1 MTFLSTM
8 DFFRPNGWLQC
19 LKALCHAI
27 LQGFY
32 MQKQRGLQE
41 KFFLNHEKFFCN
53 PLILC
58 LLSFKPPCQQRRDK
72 DIYHQ
77 HTHQL
82 IGQDNRNILTHTHT
96 G

>member
-8 DFFRPNGWLQC
+8 DFLCPNRWLQC
-19 LKALCHAI
+19 LKALHHAI

-32 MQKQRGLQE
+32 MQKQRGLRE

-53 PLILC
+53 PQILC
-58 LLSFKPPCQQRRDK
+58 LLSLKPPCQQRRDK

>member
-8 DFFRPNGWLQC
+8 DFSRPDEC
-19 LKALCHAI
+19 SYSLKALQHAI

-32 MQKQRGLQE
+32 IEKQKGLQ
-41 KFFLNHEKFFCN
+41 KKFFCN

-58 LLSFKPPCQQRRDK
+58 LLSLKPPCQQRRDK

-77 HTHQL
+77 HAHQL
-82 IGQDNRNILTHTHT
+82 IGQDNRNILAHTHT

>member
-8 DFFRPNGWLQC
+8 DFLCPDRWSQC
-19 LKALCHAI
+19 LKALRHAI

-32 MQKQRGLQE
+32 IQKQRGLR
-41 KFFLNHEKFFCN
+41 EKFFCN

-58 LLSFKPPCQQRRDK
+58 LLSLKPPCKQRRNK

-77 HTHQL
+77 HAHQL